1 MSHLTGF
8 GSVPLFCFLLLSS
21 ESQVVLTFSHALF
34 SPDAPVLSVPQGQQ
48 EPSERDEAD
57 RRAAAAGSGGAA
69 AGGGA
74 TASPGKQSAGGERKA
89 KKESKD
95 KDKCVIL

>member
-1 MSHLTGF
+1 MSSPTLALHFNTLSF
-8 GSVPLFCFLLLSS
+8 SFSFFLVNALVRSVL
-21 ESQVVLTFSHALF
+21 
-34 SPDAPVLSVPQGQQ
+34 QGQQ

-57 RRAAAAGSGGAA
+57 RGVATAAGGSGAA
-69 AGGGA
+69 GGA
-74 TASPGKQSAGGERKA
+74 TASPGKQSASSERKA